1 MDDLDEKI
9 ARALRSKAEDFP
21 PDSTPRHFL
30 RSHALEA
37 AKAVRAA
44 ITDAGFV
51 LMPKDQI
58 LRKMSHEEFT
68 EMVARIRFRENADG

>member
-30 RSHALEA
+30 RSHALDA

-44 ITDAGFV
+44 IESAGFV

-58 LRKMSHEEFT
+58 LRKMSKDEFSELMAGIKFK
-68 EMVARIRFRENADG
+68 EMSDG